1 MTDVASLR
9 MVICL
14 YEVRDESLGRLS
26 LKVKENSTKDIIHSL
41 FINDY

>member
-14 YEVRDESLGRLS
+14 YEVRDESMGR
-26 LKVKENSTKDIIHSL
+26 KVKENSTKDIIHSL